1 MWLYNMI
8 DIHVIISMCIHYIC
22 VLCIYYI
29 INNVAY
35 AYGYGTIKYYKHRE
49 REREMGNR
57 VDTLALCS
65 PSLEGKKHPL
75 CRYALR
81 TEIYAWAKS
90 CSKLAQSWL
99 QMLQAPR
106 VQEIFAPSLLCNFTD
121 LVKPQAYGNCWR
133 QYRFSMRVQCHRAIV
148 FFEFYSSD
156 SSHSDDSD
164 VTLQQACSPSPTDG
178 LVGKKQLAKSCKAP
192 IPCRAWVAH
201 DAEAYELNWQ
211 WAHSEPRSL
220 WRILCWRCIW
230 SSSDHVEII
239 LRPCWDHVE
248 IIWACLISTCA
259 HCVCPPFEPRGGG
272 GGLTSITCDFF
283 LIGIC
288 QIKRNCLNSAEM
300 FKHILQP
307 STTISHYVA
316 SRCI

>member
-1 MWLYNMI
+1 MAPGSQDSQGPRNFRRI
-8 DIHVIISMCIHYIC
+8 
-22 VLCIYYI
+22 
-29 INNVAY
+29 A
-35 AYGYGTIKYYKHRE
+35 
-49 REREMGNR
+49 
-57 VDTLALCS
+57 LA
-65 PSLEGKKHPL
+65 
-75 CRYALR
+75 A
-81 TEIYAWAKS
+81 
-90 CSKLAQSWL
+90 
-99 QMLQAPR
+99 
-106 VQEIFAPSLLCNFTD
+106 SLLCNFTD
-121 LVKPQAYGNCWR
+121 LIKPQAYGTCLKTVSWG
-133 QYRFSMRVQCHRAIV
+133 FSAIV

-178 LVGKKQLAKSCKAP
+178 LVDKKQLAKSCKAP

-239 LRPCWDHVE
+239 LRPCWDHIE

-259 HCVCPPFEPRGGG
+259 HCGCPPFEPRGGG
-272 GGLTSITCDFF
+272 GGLTSITCDLF

-300 FKHILQP
+300 FKHILQS

-316 SRCI
+316 SRLSLSQAHKSRALQSRTLPVQHWSVIGLDIK